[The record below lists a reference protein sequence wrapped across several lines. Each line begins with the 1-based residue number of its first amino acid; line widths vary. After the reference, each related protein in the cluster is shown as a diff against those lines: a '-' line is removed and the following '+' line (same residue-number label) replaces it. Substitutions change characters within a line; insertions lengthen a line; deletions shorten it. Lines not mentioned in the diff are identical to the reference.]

1 MKVSGVIGLIWLAL
15 AATASGQAKSSG
27 NPQGAAQSKA
37 SLAEV
42 REIVHELEGR
52 TENLRELLSNHRSI
66 VENRPESEE
75 QQVKWEAALA
85 RSLVRLES
93 ARAAVVETT
102 QRLDKAITGE
112 LPTGLAKDVARVRN
126 EAEPQRAM
134 AEQALA
140 KKPPPA
146 RKAKPSK
153 PAKATEKPAQPSDE
167 ELDL

>member
-1 MKVSGVIGLIWLAL
+1 MKISAIAGLLWLAL
-15 AATASGQAKSSG
+15 AATAFGQAKSSS
-27 NPQGAAQSKA
+27 NPAGPVQSKA

-52 TENLRELLSNHRSI
+52 TERLRELLSNHRSI

-75 QQVKWEAALA
+75 QQVKWESALE
-85 RSLVRLES
+85 RSLVRVES
-93 ARAAVVETT
+93 ARAALVETT
-102 QRLDKAITGE
+102 ERLDKAITGE

-134 AEQALA
+134 AEQVLA
-140 KKPPPA
+140 KKPAP
-146 RKAKPSK
+146 RKAKPAK
-153 PAKATEKPAQPSDE
+153 PAKATEKPAPPSDD